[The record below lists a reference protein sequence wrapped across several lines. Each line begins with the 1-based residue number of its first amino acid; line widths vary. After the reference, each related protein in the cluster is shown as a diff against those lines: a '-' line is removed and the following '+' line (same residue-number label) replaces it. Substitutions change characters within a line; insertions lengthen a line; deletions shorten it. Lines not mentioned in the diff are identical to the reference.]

1 MIDIMKEAF
10 WATATQ
16 LTELIV
22 PIIALW
28 FIFKIAASLL
38 LRDRA

>member
-1 MIDIMKEAF
+1 MFDIVKFAF
-10 WATATQ
+10 WETAVQ

-22 PIIALW
+22 PVIVIWL
-28 FIFKIAASLL
+28 IFKIAASLL